1 MNKAIFLAALIV
13 FSTGCRGKHNRTTVE
28 NEEPDTIARPAA
40 GASAPGS
47 ALVSSLKMGDPGAA
61 QQLGKGFYG
70 LEGGAW
76 RWTAREFTATL
87 HPPAGAAQRGG
98 TVTLSISI
106 PPVIIDKLG
115 SVTLTASVA
124 GTKLKPATYA
134 KAASYTYSADVPAA
148 LLGKEAVDV
157 DFSLD
162 KALPPGATDTRELGV
177 VATAVG
183 LEAK

>member
-1 MNKAIFLAALIV
+1 MNKVIFLAALIV
-13 FSTGCRGKHNRTTVE
+13 FTVGCRGKHNRTTVE
-28 NEEPDTIARPAA
+28 NEEPDTVARPAA
-40 GASAPGS
+40 GASSAP
-47 ALVSSLKMGDPGAA
+47 VSSLKMSDPAA
-61 QQLGKGFYG
+61 SQQLGKGFYG

-106 PPVIIDKLG
+106 PPVVIEKL
-115 SVTLTASVA
+115 SAVTLTASVA
-124 GTKLKPATYA
+124 GTKLKSETYS
-134 KAASYTYSADVPAA
+134 KPASYTFSADVPAA
-148 LLGKEAVDV
+148 LLSKDTVNV

-177 VATAVG
+177 IATAVG

>member
-1 MNKAIFLAALIV
+1 MNKAILLAALILFTLFTV
-13 FSTGCRGKHNRTTVE
+13 GCRGKHNRTTVQ
-28 NEEPDTIARPAA
+28 NEEPDTIARPAP
-40 GASAPGS
+40 SAPAGL
-47 ALVSSLKMGDPGAA
+47 ASSLKMGDPAA
-61 QQLGKGFYG
+61 SQQLGKGFYG

-106 PPVIIDKLG
+106 PPVVIDKLG
-115 SVTLTASVA
+115 SVTLTASIA
-124 GTKLKPATYA
+124 GTKLKPATYS
-134 KAASYTYSADVPAA
+134 KAASFTYSADVPAD
-148 LLGKEAVDV
+148 LLGKDAVNV

-162 KALPPGATDTRELGV
+162 KALPPGTTDTRELGV